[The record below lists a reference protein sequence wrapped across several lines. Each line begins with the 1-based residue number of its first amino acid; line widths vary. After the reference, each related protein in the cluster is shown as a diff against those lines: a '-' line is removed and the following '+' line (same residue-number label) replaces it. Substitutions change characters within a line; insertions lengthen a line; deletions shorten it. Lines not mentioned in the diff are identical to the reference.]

1 VLTRKAIKAEMKA
14 RATATPYEQRHRDGS
29 APIRGGGG
37 IPSPTCRQER
47 DSWRRRRVRSA
58 ESALFILSLAK
69 PLDQVDEGLE
79 EVRPFGLDM

>member
-47 DSWRRRRVRSA
+47 DSWRRRRARRKR
-58 ESALFILSLAK
+58 LFILSLAK
-69 PLDQVDEGLE
+69 PLDQVDKGLE